1 MDTANKRDSP
11 PVERVG
17 GRGSKVKLLLKREW
31 DRAVA
36 EFIARIA
43 SAPGGDIVG
52 IIALSESAEVYNSNV
67 PIIVRNKDPV
77 VISKIISTKR
87 VVERRFDDRILIS
100 PFVAGEEDERITRAF
115 EEASRTSK

>member
-52 IIALSESAEVYNSNV
+52 IIALSENAEVYNSNV

-100 PFVAGEEDERITRAF
+100 PFVAG
-115 EEASRTSK
+115 